1 VRALDRK
8 LLRDLWHIRGQALA
22 IALVMASGLAMF
34 VMYLSTFDSLR
45 LTQRSYY
52 QDQRFA
58 HVFAAVKRAPRSLE
72 ARIAELPG
80 VAQAAT
86 RVVAD
91 VTIDVPGLTEPAVGR
106 LISIP
111 ERGPIALNAL
121 YLRRG
126 RLPEPGSDEEAVVSE
141 AFALAHGLGP
151 GSRVGAVI
159 NGRRREL
166 AIVGVALSPE
176 YVYSIRPGEIIPDD
190 ERFGVFWMR
199 QKALAA
205 AFDMEGGFND
215 VALRLAPGALE
226 ADVIARL
233 DALLER
239 YGGRGAIPR
248 AQQISHWYL
257 DNELAQLQNVGL
269 VLPIVFLAVAAFL
282 LSVVLTRIVAVQ
294 REQIAALKALGYS
307 DREVG
312 LHYAA
317 WSLAIALAGAVLG
330 TALGAWMGSGMTNLY
345 NDWFRFP
352 ELQYR
357 LDPGLVL
364 AAVAI
369 SVGAGLLGSSAA
381 VRRAVALPPAEAMRP
396 EPPASYRE
404 SRLERIGLRRLL
416 SQSGRMV
423 VRNLQRR
430 PLRTVLSVVGIA
442 FAVAILIVGTFFLD
456 SMDELMA
463 IQFSVVQ
470 RHDVM
475 VGFVEPRSAA
485 AFHEVTRLPGVL
497 AAEPLRAAP
506 VRLSAG
512 ARSRQLS
519 ILGLSAE
526 QRLLRVI
533 DADVEPVTLPP
544 EGLVLS
550 RSLAEI
556 LDVGPGDEVT
566 VEVLEGARPERRVR
580 VAALVE
586 EYMGTS
592 AYMEA
597 GALHRLL
604 REGPNLSGATLMV
617 DPAAVDE
624 LYRRLKALPAVAA
637 VSIKVAALE
646 GFEETLAET
655 MDVMIFFNVLF
666 ACTIACGVV
675 YNAARI
681 SLSERAREL
690 ASLRVIGFTRA
701 EISSILLGELAALT
715 LAALPVGLALGYA
728 FARALVRAFET
739 ELYRFPLIITP
750 RTYAWAV
757 IVVLVAAAL
766 SGLIVRRKLD
776 RLDLVAVLKTR
787 E

>member
-1 VRALDRK
+1 MRALNRK
-8 LLRDLWHIRGQALA
+8 LLRDLWQIKGQAFA
-22 IALVMASGLAMF
+22 IAMVMAAGLAMF

-45 LTQRSYY
+45 LTLERYY

-72 ARIAELPG
+72 PRIADLPG

-91 VTIDVPGLTEPAVGR
+91 VTIDVAGLTEPAVGR
-106 LISIP
+106 LVSIP
-111 ERGPIALNAL
+111 ERGAITLNAL
-121 YLRRG
+121 FLRRG
-126 RLPEPGSDEEAVVSE
+126 RLPEPGSDDEAVVSE
-141 AFALAHGLGP
+141 AFALAHRLGP

-159 NGRRREL
+159 NGRRRDL

-176 YVYSIRPGEIIPDD
+176 YVYSIRPGEMIPDD
-190 ERFGVFWMR
+190 TRFGVFWLR
-199 QKALAA
+199 RKALAS

-215 VALRLAPGALE
+215 VTLRLAPGASE

-233 DALLER
+233 DALLEP

-248 AQQISHWYL
+248 ALQISHWYL
-257 DNELAQLQNVGL
+257 DNELSQLQNVGL

-294 REQIAALKALGYS
+294 REQIAALKALGYA

-317 WSLAIALAGAVLG
+317 WSLVIALAGAALG
-330 TALGAWMGSGMTNLY
+330 SSLGAWMGSGMTGLY

-352 ELQYR
+352 VLSYR
-357 LDPGLVL
+357 LGPELVL

-369 SVGAGLLGSSAA
+369 SVFAGLLGSSAA
-381 VRRAVALPPAEAMRP
+381 VRRAVKLPPAEAMRP
-396 EPPASYRE
+396 EPPAAYRE
-404 SRLERIGLRRLL
+404 SWLERIGLKRLL
-416 SQSGRMV
+416 AQSGRIV

-430 PLRTVLSVVGIA
+430 PLRTLLSVVGIA

-463 IQFSVVQ
+463 VQFSVAQ

-475 VGFVEPRSAA
+475 VAFVEPESSAA
-485 AFHEVTRLPGVL
+485 YHEVTRLPGVI
-497 AAEPLRAAP
+497 AAERLRAVP
-506 VRLSAG
+506 VRLSVG
-512 ARSRQLS
+512 PRSRQLS
-519 ILGLSAE
+519 ILGLPAE
-526 QRLLRVI
+526 QRLLRVVG
-533 DADVEPVTLPP
+533 ADVQPVTLPP

-550 RSLAEI
+550 ESLGEI
-556 LDVGPGDEVT
+556 LGVGSGGLVT
-566 VEVLEGARPERRVR
+566 VEVLEGARPVRRVR

-597 GALHRLL
+597 GALRRLL
-604 REGPNLSGATLMV
+604 REGPNLSGATLLV
-617 DPAAVDE
+617 DAAAVDD
-624 LYRRLKALPAVAA
+624 LYRRLKLLPAVAA
-637 VSIKVAALE
+637 VSIKMAAVE
-646 GFEETLAET
+646 GFKKTLAET
-655 MDVMIFFNVLF
+655 MYVMIFFNVLF

-715 LAALPVGLALGYA
+715 LAALPVGLLLGYA
-728 FARALVRAFET
+728 FARLLVRAFET

-750 RTYAWAV
+750 RTYAWAA

-766 SGLIVRRKLD
+766 SGLLVRRKLD